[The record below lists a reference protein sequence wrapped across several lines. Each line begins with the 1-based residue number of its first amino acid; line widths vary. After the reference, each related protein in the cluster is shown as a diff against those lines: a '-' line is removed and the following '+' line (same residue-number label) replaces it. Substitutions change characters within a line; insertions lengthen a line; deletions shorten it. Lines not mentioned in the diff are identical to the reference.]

1 MKIYLSG
8 ANVTIYERASTVIPA
23 VVPALATDYEIIG
36 PVGQETILVQD
47 INTGAIYSDL
57 FSNIENEAG
66 ATFADLAAVTAYLDG
81 FIGSTPAPGGGGST
95 GSGVDTWVYKNSNYL
110 STARLTVPA
119 SSFTEL
125 VISNNVTTILKT
137 AATDAHDGTNFKFA
151 EDDVVEVRVVMKI
164 DGNTNSNLMRV
175 KLRSRDGDY
184 AIRQS
189 HSDTNVQQFGQDINF
204 SFAALHITA
213 GTASAGFD
221 ITISDFVST
230 ADAFVYNIFFTIQK
244 VGTKI

>member
-8 ANVTIYERASTVIPA
+8 VNVTIYERATTVIPA
-23 VVPALATDYEIIG
+23 VVPSAATDYEIVG
-36 PVGQETILVQD
+36 PVGQETIQVKD

-66 ATFADLAAVTAYLDG
+66 ATFPDLASVTSYLDA
-81 FIGSTPAPGGGGST
+81 FIGSTSGGGGST

-110 STARLTVPA
+110 PTARLTVPA
-119 SSFTEL
+119 SSFSEL
-125 VISNNVTTILKT
+125 VISNNVTTMLKT

-189 HSDTNVQQFGQDINF
+189 HSDTNVQQFGQDISFNF
-204 SFAALHITA
+204 SALHITA
-213 GTASAGFD
+213 GTAAQGFD

>member
-36 PVGQETILVQD
+36 PSGQETILVQD

-66 ATFADLAAVTAYLDG
+66 ATFADLAAVTAYLDA
-81 FIGSTPAPGGGGST
+81 FIGSTPAPGGGGS
-95 GSGVDTWVYKNSNYL
+95 GAGVDTWVYKNSNYL
-110 STARLTVPA
+110 PASRLTVP
-119 SSFTEL
+119 SNNFSEL
-125 VISNNVTTILKT
+125 VVSNNVTTLLKT
-137 AATDAHDGTNFKFA
+137 ATTEAHDGTNFKFA
-151 EDDVVEVRVVMKI
+151 EDDVVDVRVVMKI

-213 GTASAGFD
+213 GTAAQGFD

>member
-36 PVGQETILVQD
+36 PSGQETILVQD

-66 ATFADLAAVTAYLDG
+66 ATFADLAAVTAYLDA
-81 FIGSTPAPGGGGST
+81 FIGSTPAPGGGGS
-95 GSGVDTWVYKNSNYL
+95 GAGVDTWVYKNSDYT
-110 STARLTVPA
+110 STTRLTVP
-119 SSFTEL
+119 SNNFNEI
-125 VISNNVTTILKT
+125 VISNNVDSILKT

-151 EDDVVEVRVVMKI
+151 EDDVVEVKVNLKI

-189 HSDTNVQQFGQDINF
+189 HADTNVQQFGQDISFN
-204 SFAALHITA
+204 FAALNINA
-213 GTASAGFD
+213 GTAAQGFD